1 MAFAAL
7 NFSEWNRPQEET
19 KDLIKV
25 VEEGEMPPFTYTLSH
40 PESRLT
46 EEDRAMLI
54 AALQAV
60 LADAPQGDGDNSG
73 PG

>member
-1 MAFAAL
+1 
-7 NFSEWNRPQEET
+7 
-19 KDLIKV
+19 
-25 VEEGEMPPFTYTLSH
+25 MPPFTYTLLHS
-40 PESRLT
+40 EARLT
-46 EEDRAMLI
+46 KEDRAMLI